1 MRVLYN
7 MCKGSP
13 PGLKTDPVRGR
24 HKGDFDPDFTSF
36 QLDDGL
42 NDIEDIVIRQEDIK
56 NSIKLTEDGK

>member
-1 MRVLYN
+1 

-13 PGLKTDPVRGR
+13 PGLKTDPFRER

-42 NDIEDIVIRQEDIK
+42 NDIEDIVISQK
-56 NSIKLTEDGK
+56 TSKTQ